1 MLRIGIT
8 VVLAAVAGGALGRMH
23 SGWMHNGYEER
34 FRSSRATD
42 AEIKG
47 DQVAVAAL
55 RDAKGTPK
63 VEVVGGTDYDFG
75 VMQHGDTLSKEFVF
89 RNIGDGPLSLNM
101 GGSTCKCTVGE
112 LDRSVLQPGEETVVK
127 LTWTANTVLADFGQ
141 TATIVTNDP
150 LHPEIQLTVHGRVAE
165 KYVLVPEELALG
177 TIPTARPTRAKFH
190 FFNYSKQQVAFED
203 MIWSD
208 DATRPY
214 VRLSARLVPLDPAV
228 FPDHK
233 NATSVHEILL
243 EIKPGLPTGPLS
255 SRIQIFSN
263 LEVLTG
269 AIEYRVTG
277 NVVGDVTLVGGAS
290 FDPKLNLLKIGTVDS
305 SQGATVT
312 VFVSL
317 HGDRKNA
324 PVTVESIVPDEAL
337 DIEVEEGREV
347 GDRRVVPVKFIV
359 PQGAP
364 PVYYPATAQGR
375 YGKVVLSVGG
385 EVPEEIAIY
394 VRLNVRDDQK

>member
-1 MLRIGIT
+1 MTRIVIT
-8 VVLAAVAGGALGRMH
+8 VLLAAVAGVAFGRLQ
-23 SGWMHNGYEER
+23 SRWMHHGYEER
-34 FRSSRATD
+34 FISARATD
-42 AEIKG
+42 AELKG
-47 DQVAVAAL
+47 DQVAVTQL
-55 RDAKGTPK
+55 RDAKGTPR

-150 LHPEIQLTVHGRVAE
+150 LQPEVQLTVHGRVAE
-165 KYVLVPEELALG
+165 KYVLVPEELSLG

-190 FFNYSKQQVAFED
+190 FFNYSKQQVSFED

-214 VRLSARLVPLDPAV
+214 VELSSRLIPLDPAA
-228 FPDHK
+228 FPKHK

-243 EIKPGLPTGPLS
+243 EIKPGMPTGPLS

-290 FDPKLNLLKIGTVDS
+290 FDPKLNLLKIGTVDPS
-305 SQGATVT
+305 EGAEVSI
-312 VFVSL
+312 FVSL
-317 HGDRKNA
+317 HGDKKDA
-324 PVTVESIVPDEAL
+324 PVSVESIVPDESL
-337 DIEVEEGREV
+337 DVEIGEGREV
-347 GDRRVVPVKFIV
+347 RDRRVVPVKFVV
-359 PQGAP
+359 PKGAP
-364 PVYYPATAQGR
+364 PVYYPANSKGR
-375 YGKVVLSVGG
+375 YGKVILSVGG
-385 EVPEEIAIY
+385 PSPEQIVIF
-394 VRLNVRDDQK
+394 VRLNVPDKGQ